1 LNVKPAVGFTLPSA
15 GLSPAPSIKKKLG
28 SAAIGSHSADLAEMD
43 FSDEDLD
50 RDDVFGSDADDLDS
64 VAGFDS
70 LAGFDDE
77 SLDEDS
83 VAPLVAVVGGVD
95 AESDSVLLGALFLA

>member
-1 LNVKPAVGFTLPSA
+1 
-15 GLSPAPSIKKKLG
+15 
-28 SAAIGSHSADLAEMD
+28 MD

>member
-1 LNVKPAVGFTLPSA
+1 
-15 GLSPAPSIKKKLG
+15 
-28 SAAIGSHSADLAEMD
+28 MD

-70 LAGFDDE
+70 LAGFDD
-77 SLDEDS
+77 DS
-83 VAPLVAVVGGVD
+83 PGDDVVPLVAGVAGVD
-95 AESDSVLLGALFLA
+95 AESDSVLLGVLFLA